1 MFLYILYSGLDS
13 ESAYQLMKFLKAYVN
28 EAKGR
33 RVILTIHQPSSIIWS
48 LIDNVVL
55 LSKGHL
61 VYQGPRQN
69 IEEFFAHCGSPTPP
83 NFNPA
88 DHYVSAIN
96 DDFCLHTKDPE
107 AWAADFDT
115 WSRGRPKESWVK
127 EAIENIKVAIQNIDD
142 DKVARL
148 EHGGRRR
155 SSVIKLMMGM
165 DDGKKEIETS
175 RSGGLSTL
183 VELIR
188 RYLTNLFFNPG
199 ILGTRIAMYVMLALV
214 IGALFW
220 NLGYSTTY
228 SSIQSRIALLFYCVA
243 FFVFMSVAV
252 LPFTVIERAIVNKE
266 VKNGYYHPA
275 LYHAAQALASLPG
288 TALLAFLTTLI
299 IITMTKLNAPY
310 WYFLNMFLAL
320 NCAEAL
326 AQLVSHVVPHFIIGM
341 AGVAAVSKPITWA
354 IYSLLA
360 LVKNLI
366 FFSLVV
372 ATLAF
377 LQLYGLFMLLQG
389 FMIIPHQH
397 VTVLSPLIRNI
408 PANTKLFYSFY
419 NKWDRV
425 VAHSL

>member
-1 MFLYILYSGLDS
+1 
-13 ESAYQLMKFLKAYVN
+13 MKFLKAYVN
-28 EAKGR
+28 QSKGR

-127 EAIENIKVAIQNIDD
+127 EAIEDIKVAIQNIDE

-155 SSVIKLMMGM
+155 SSVVKLMLGM

-199 ILGTRIAMYVMLALV
+199 ILGTRVAMYVMLALV

-252 LPFTVIERAIVNKE
+252 LPFTVIDRAIVNKE

-275 LYHAAQALASLPG
+275 LYHAAQAIASLPG

-299 IITMTKLNAPY
+299 VLTMTKLNAPY

-341 AGVAAVSKPITWA
+341 AGVAAVSKYIPGRC
-354 IYSLLA
+354 
-360 LVKNLI
+360 
-366 FFSLVV
+366 FF
-372 ATLAF
+372 
-377 LQLYGLFMLLQG
+377 
-389 FMIIPHQH
+389 
-397 VTVLSPLIRNI
+397 
-408 PANTKLFYSFY
+408 
-419 NKWDRV
+419 
-425 VAHSL
+425 